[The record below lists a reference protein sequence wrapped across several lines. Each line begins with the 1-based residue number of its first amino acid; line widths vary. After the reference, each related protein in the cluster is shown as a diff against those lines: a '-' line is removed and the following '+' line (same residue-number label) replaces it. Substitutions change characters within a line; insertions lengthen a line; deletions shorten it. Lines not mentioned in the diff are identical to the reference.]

1 MEKNEPFYAVYVS
14 PLTVEIISYE
24 QSDLAKGRFVCR
36 QANYSSLLRF
46 ARNLALQYRLT
57 LHNHVQ
63 AKA

>member
-1 MEKNEPFYAVYVS
+1 MEKLEPSYAVYVS
-14 PLTVEIISYE
+14 PLAVEIISHE
-24 QSDLAKGRFVCR
+24 QANLASGRFVCR
-36 QANYSSLLRF
+36 QTNYSSIFRF